1 MPGALHK
8 KAVHCV
14 CGQDG
19 RIEFP
24 LRDGR
29 KLDCWKPNTCA
40 EVELSRGRVTQ
51 ALSRL
56 ETAKA
61 EGLCSNQV
69 LVVKEKDID
78 FAERLAKPRGV
89 QVRSVSQACGAVTE
103 SKAKENRGGGL
114 LLLGL
119 LLVSAVALAVSKK
132 R

>member
-1 MPGALHK
+1 
-8 KAVHCV
+8 
-14 CGQDG
+14 
-19 RIEFP
+19 
-24 LRDGR
+24 
-29 KLDCWKPNTCA
+29 
-40 EVELSRGRVTQ
+40 
-51 ALSRL
+51 LSRL